1 MGNNSN
7 LDLDVVI
14 IPLYINII
22 RREEIMTSPRNQFE
36 EAAYTLL
43 ASPYGIHALI
53 IYSDMSTL
61 RKFWSFYAKKSIE
74 EKNELLF
81 LAPFYETVNSVR
93 ETLSKEGFL
102 VDVSK
107 YKKYK
112 RSLIVVDAFEKY
124 HDQDDN
130 IFDVRSLLKANEA
143 LVYYADILKK
153 NGVSVLG
160 DLGAFFFK
168 NQIQSLIDYEYSLST
183 EFDTNFKGICL
194 YHTKDFDRLSA
205 DQRKKVTNCH
215 KITISI

>member
-1 MGNNSN
+1 M
-7 LDLDVVI
+7 I
-14 IPLYINII
+14 
-22 RREEIMTSPRNQFE
+22 SPNYQFE
-36 EAAYTLL
+36 EAADTLL
-43 ASPYGIHALI
+43 ESPYGIHTLI

-81 LAPFYETVNSVR
+81 LTPFYETVNSVR
-93 ETLSKEGFL
+93 ETLSKEGLL
-102 VDVSK
+102 VDMSK
-107 YKKYK
+107 YEKDKG
-112 RSLIVVDAFEKY
+112 SLIILDALEKY

-168 NQIQSLIDYEYSLST
+168 SQIQDLLDYEYSLST
-183 EFDTNFKGICL
+183 EFDTNLKGICL
-194 YHTKDFDRLSA
+194 YHTKDFDRLRA
-205 DQRKKVTNCH
+205 DQKQKVTNYH
-215 KITISI
+215 KIVIRV

>member
-1 MGNNSN
+1 M
-7 LDLDVVI
+7 I
-14 IPLYINII
+14 
-22 RREEIMTSPRNQFE
+22 SPNYQFE
-36 EAAYTLL
+36 EAANTILE
-43 ASPYGIHALI
+43 SPYGIHALI

-93 ETLSKEGFL
+93 ETLSKEGLL

-107 YKKYK
+107 YEKDK
-112 RSLIVVDAFEKY
+112 RSLIIIDALEKY

-143 LVYYADILKK
+143 LVYYAEILKK

-168 NQIQSLIDYEYSLST
+168 SQIQSLIDYEYSLST
-183 EFDTNFKGICL
+183 EFDTNLKGICL
-194 YHTKDFDRLSA
+194 YHTKDFDRLSS
-205 DQRKKVTNCH
+205 DQKQKVTNYH
-215 KITISI
+215 KIAIRV